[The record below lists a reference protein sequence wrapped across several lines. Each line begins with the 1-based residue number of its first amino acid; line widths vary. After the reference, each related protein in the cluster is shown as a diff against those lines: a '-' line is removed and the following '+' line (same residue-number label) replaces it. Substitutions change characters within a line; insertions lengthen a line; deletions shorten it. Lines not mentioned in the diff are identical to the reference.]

1 MNWDW
6 IFASTDSCSRELE
19 THERFWKQRQVSLK
33 ALEGDGKGWG
43 GVEKNTQVS
52 SLPEQVNSCF
62 CTSATLSPRSSAGEV
77 HCVNRPT
84 VGLCRSHWA
93 NQDR

>member
-6 IFASTDSCSRELE
+6 IFASTDSRSRELE

-43 GVEKNTQVS
+43 GWRKIHKS
-52 SLPEQVNSCF
+52 RLY
-62 CTSATLSPRSSAGEV
+62 LSR
-77 HCVNRPT
+77 
-84 VGLCRSHWA
+84 
-93 NQDR
+93 